1 MINILIALSAG
12 LLIFALMAAAIR
24 KRIQERETVLERMER
39 FAGRIAGRHN
49 VIQKQEEKDLS
60 DSLKEALQKG
70 ARLIQK
76 VHRSSSL
83 DLKMLQAGLPI
94 LGSEFLIIELVAA
107 IIGFVFAGLLTMQ
120 LPVAILAFLFMPLVG
135 WMLIQMKIRK
145 RRKDFVNQLG
155 DMLSMVASALRAGF
169 SFVQAV
175 EIVSKEMA
183 APMSVEVSKLIR
195 EINVGVPMETAL
207 EDINRR
213 VECPEFELI
222 TTAVLIQRQVGGNLA
237 QILDNISD
245 TINERIRMKR
255 EVLALTAQGRMSAV
269 VLALLPIA
277 LAAFLFSVNHDYFDP
292 LLASPM
298 GKVAIGIALLM
309 ELLGYLVIKKIV
321 DIDV

>member
-107 IIGFVFAGLLTMQ
+107 IIAFVFAGLLTMQ
-120 LPVAILAFLFMPLVG
+120 LPVAILAFLFIPLVG

-183 APMSVEVSKLIR
+183 APMSVEISKLIR

-269 VLALLPIA
+269 VLALLPMA
-277 LAAFLFSVNHDYFDP
+277 LAAFLFSVHHDYFDP
-292 LLASPM
+292 LLESSM

>member
-107 IIGFVFAGLLTMQ
+107 IIAFVFAGLLTMQ

-135 WMLIQMKIRK
+135 WMLLQMKIRK

-277 LAAFLFSVNHDYFDP
+277 LAAFLFSMHHDYFDP
-292 LLASPM
+292 LLAAPM
-298 GKVAIGIALLM
+298 GKIAIGIALLM

>member
-39 FAGRIAGRHN
+39 FAGRLAGRHN

-107 IIGFVFAGLLTMQ
+107 IIAFVFAGLLTMQ

-277 LAAFLFSVNHDYFDP
+277 LAAFLFSVHHDYFDP
-292 LLASPM
+292 LLESPM

-309 ELLGYLVIKKIV
+309 ELLGYLVIKRIV

>member
-39 FAGRIAGRHN
+39 FAGRLAGRHN

-107 IIGFVFAGLLTMQ
+107 IIAFVFAGLLTMQ

-183 APMSVEVSKLIR
+183 APMSVEISKLIR

-309 ELLGYLVIKKIV
+309 ELLGYLVIKRIV

>member
-269 VLALLPIA
+269 VMALLPIA

-309 ELLGYLVIKKIV
+309 ELLGYLVIKRIV

>member
-107 IIGFVFAGLLTMQ
+107 IIAFVFAGLLTMQ

-135 WMLIQMKIRK
+135 WMLIQMKICK

-183 APMSVEVSKLIR
+183 APMSVEISKLIR

-269 VLALLPIA
+269 VLALLPMA
-277 LAAFLFSVNHDYFDP
+277 LAAFLFSVHHDYFDP
-292 LLASPM
+292 LLESSM

-309 ELLGYLVIKKIV
+309 ELLGYLVIKRIV

>member
-107 IIGFVFAGLLTMQ
+107 IIAFVFAGLLTMQ

-277 LAAFLFSVNHDYFDP
+277 LAAFLFNVNHDYFDP
-292 LLASPM
+292 RLESPM
-298 GKVAIGIALLM
+298 GNVAIGIALLM
-309 ELLGYLVIKKIV
+309 ELLGYLVIKRIV